1 MTSAAGACGPLVSSA
16 YPHSK
21 RIFMSSKKNPAATTP
36 NEPSRS
42 SEVSPNSPT
51 IIRRAPSEARL
62 RANRLN
68 AQKSTGPRT
77 EEGISLRRC
86 VTSN

>member
-1 MTSAAGACGPLVSSA
+1 
-16 YPHSK
+16 
-21 RIFMSSKKNPAATTP
+21 MSFKKNPDATP
-36 NEPSRS
+36 ANEPSRHV
-42 SEVSPNSPT
+42 EEAPNSPT
-51 IIRRAPSEARL
+51 TIRRAPSEARL